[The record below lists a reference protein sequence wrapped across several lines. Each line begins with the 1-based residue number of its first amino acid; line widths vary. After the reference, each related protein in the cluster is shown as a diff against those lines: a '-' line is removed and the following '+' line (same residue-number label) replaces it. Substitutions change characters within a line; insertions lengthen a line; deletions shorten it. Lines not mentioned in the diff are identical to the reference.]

1 MKRTNISR
9 NAVSDQRSI
18 GCKKVFALFW
28 LAVMALS
35 GWSQENVKIRKG
47 DFRTG
52 IDIGFKEAWNSV
64 KQGERYF
71 EDGPGTYD
79 LARDHYLFAGQY
91 NPEVAALNYKLGVCY
106 LFTDDKYQAINYL
119 RKAYMEDPGV
129 SGDIHFLLARAYQL
143 VLEFDKAIEHYNAH
157 LEALKNP
164 KEKEA
169 YSAMLDKYLAECVN
183 GKELAKNPVRVI
195 IHNLG
200 PAVNSKYDD
209 YNPVFGPG
217 DSTLYFTSRRPFERA
232 RRNEVDNKFN
242 EDIYRSEL
250 EEGEY
255 GQAERMD
262 KPFNNS
268 HNNSLVGI
276 SADGNQLFLYR
287 GDLKGG
293 DIQVSRYNQEKQK
306 WGKPRGIPSRLSSKE
321 GETSAF
327 LSADG
332 KTLYYISRNS
342 DLTQGGKDILVS
354 RMDEKGRWGHP
365 VNLSRL
371 INTPYDEEGIFITPD
386 GGTLYFASQGHN
398 SMGGFDIFRSR
409 MQDDG
414 SWSSPQNLGYPVN
427 TPDDE
432 LFYITDKT
440 GRYGYYSTIREGG
453 MGAKDLYKVIYL
465 GAEKELIFRTEDQ
478 LVAGPGDR
486 KTGFLIPPRLA
497 QVDTSY
503 VVTGKVLDTISG
515 RVPLV
520 AKLSFMDASTGREEA
535 FTLSDTAGNF
545 TARLPEAK
553 VYGVEINAAG
563 YLYYLDVLDLSR
575 ASNLDKTVLNF
586 YLRPVEVGAKVVLEN
601 IYFET
606 GKAVLRPESTD
617 ALDQVFR
624 FLENNPSV
632 RLEISGHTD
641 NTGSLRINQRLSRER
656 ARAVVDWLVARGIQA
671 DRLVYEGYADT
682 QPVAPN
688 DTAEGREM
696 NRRVEFK
703 VTSK

>member
-1 MKRTNISR
+1 M
-9 NAVSDQRSI
+9 SDLRSI
-18 GCKKVFALFW
+18 SGKRGLAVFW
-28 LAVMALS
+28 LVLITLS
-35 GWSQENVKIRKG
+35 VWSQEDVRIRKG
-47 DFRTG
+47 EFKTG

-64 KQGERYF
+64 KRGEMYYDQGV
-71 EDGPGTYD
+71 GTFD
-79 LARDHYLFAGQY
+79 LARDHYLFAEQY
-91 NPEVAALNYKLGVCY
+91 NPDVAALNYKLGVCY
-106 LFTDDKYQAINYL
+106 LFTDDKYEAINYL
-119 RKAYMEDPGV
+119 RKAYMEDPEV

-157 LEALKNP
+157 LDALKNQ
-164 KEKEA
+164 KEKEL

-183 GKELAKNPVRVI
+183 GRELAKNPVRVI

-209 YNPVFGPG
+209 YNPVFGSG
-217 DSTLYFTSRRPFERA
+217 DSTLYFTSRRLFEKA
-232 RRNEVDNKFN
+232 VRNEADNKFN
-242 EDIYRSEL
+242 EDIYRADWAD
-250 EEGEY
+250 GEF
-255 GQAERMD
+255 GTAERLD
-262 KPFNNS
+262 KPFNNK

-276 SADGNQLFLYR
+276 SADGNQMILYR
-287 GDLKGG
+287 GDVQGG
-293 DIQVSRYNQEKQK
+293 DIQVTGYNQEKQK
-306 WGKPRGIPSRLSSKE
+306 WDKPRGIPSRLSSKD

-332 KTLYYISRNS
+332 KSLYFVSRNR
-342 DLTQGGKDILVS
+342 DLTLGGKDILIS
-354 RMDEKGRWGHP
+354 RLDEKGRWGQP

-371 INTPYDEEGIFITPD
+371 INTEYDEEGIFITPD

-398 SMGGFDIFRSR
+398 SMGGFDIFRSN

-414 SWSSPQNLGYPVN
+414 TWSSPENLGYPIN

-432 LFYITDKT
+432 LFYITDRT
-440 GRYGYYSTIREGG
+440 GRYGYYSAIREGG

-478 LVAGPGDR
+478 LVAGPGER

-497 QVDTSY
+497 RVDTSF

-520 AKLSFMDASTGREEA
+520 AKLSFMDAGTGREEA
-535 FTLSDTAGNF
+535 FTLSDTAGNY
-545 TARLPEAK
+545 TVRLPEGK

-563 YLYYLDVLDLSR
+563 YLYYLDVLDLSY
-575 ASNLDKTVLNF
+575 ASNLVKTALNF

-624 FLENNPSV
+624 FMENNPSV

-641 NTGSLRINQRLSRER
+641 NTGSLRINQKLSRDR
-656 ARAVVDWLVARGIQA
+656 AKAVVDWLVGRGITA
-671 DRLVYEGYADT
+671 ERLEYEGYADT

-688 DTAEGREM
+688 NTAEGRTK

-703 VTSK
+703 VISK